1 MERSEADGAPVE
13 NSYCS
18 PLSVN
23 AIDYDRA
30 EQFSDLKAYYKGLIT
45 LRRAHKSFYLDTVDE
60 IKKSVHFMDDMPD
73 GVVAYTIDSDT
84 EKVFVAYNAGKNKI
98 AIKLADALWEVLA
111 DESSAGDKALYT
123 IKDQAII
130 PGVSCLV
137 AVSKC

>member
-1 MERSEADGAPVE
+1 MDDSLKKTKKSEKNIA
-13 NSYCS
+13 
-18 PLSVN
+18 
-23 AIDYDRA
+23 
-30 EQFSDLKAYYKGLIT
+30 LKLNTYSNGYHIAAL
-45 LRRAHKSFYLDTVDE
+45 
-60 IKKSVHFMDDMPD
+60 KSVHFMDDMPD
-73 GVVAYTIDSDT
+73 GVIAYTIDNDT

-98 AIKLADALWEVLA
+98 TIKLADALWEVLA